1 MTRAGWLVHAE
12 QEARDAAERA
22 GLDLDYLPDRDEAP
36 ERAPAASDGLMERI
50 REGAALAHEQRR
62 CEEHWREAMRGRV

>member
-1 MTRAGWLVHAE
+1 MRPGYLVHAE

-36 ERAPAASDGLMERI
+36 ERAPAVEDGLMARI
-50 REGAALAHEQRR
+50 RAGAARMEAD
-62 CEEHWREAMRGRV
+62 RERMREWGR